1 MDREEIPACKSEEE
15 FMIDEFENEGGA
27 VVSYSFDVSYGI
39 EEDDTITNPQHYNTG
54 DIECIDAIK
63 ASLTEEEFS
72 GYLKGNILKYVCR
85 YKHKGMPLKDL
96 MKSEWYLQKLIKEQ
110 KTNEE

>member
-1 MDREEIPACKSEEE
+1 MP
-15 FMIDEFENEGGA
+15 DEKKYKAELISA
-27 VVSYSFDVSYGI
+27 VNS
-39 EEDDTITNPQHYNTG
+39 PQHYTQG
-54 DIECIDAIK
+54 SMETIDMIK
-63 ASLTEEEFS
+63 ESLTEEEFS

-96 MKSEWYLQKLIKEQ
+96 MKSEWYLEKLIKEQ

>member
-1 MDREEIPACKSEEE
+1 MP
-15 FMIDEFENEGGA
+15 DEKKYKAELMAA
-27 VVSYSFDVSYGI
+27 VNS
-39 EEDDTITNPQHYNTG
+39 PQHYTQGNMET
-54 DIECIDAIK
+54 IDMIK
-63 ASLTEEEFS
+63 ESLTEEEFS

-96 MKSEWYLQKLIKEQ
+96 MKSQWYLEKLIKEQ

>member
-1 MDREEIPACKSEEE
+1 MPNEKKYLAQLEEAVNSNSHYTQGNTETID
-15 FMIDEFENEGGA
+15 MIKE
-27 VVSYSFDVSYGI
+27 
-39 EEDDTITNPQHYNTG
+39 
-54 DIECIDAIK
+54 
-63 ASLTEEEFS
+63 SLTEEEFS

-96 MKSEWYLQKLIKEQ
+96 MKSQWYLERLMREQ

>member
-1 MDREEIPACKSEEE
+1 MP
-15 FMIDEFENEGGA
+15 DEKKYKAELMAA
-27 VVSYSFDVSYGI
+27 VNS
-39 EEDDTITNPQHYNTG
+39 PQHYTQGNMET
-54 DIECIDAIK
+54 IDMIK
-63 ASLTEEEFS
+63 ESLTEEEFS

-96 MKSEWYLQKLIKEQ
+96 MKSQWYLERLMREQ

>member
-1 MDREEIPACKSEEE
+1 MP
-15 FMIDEFENEGGA
+15 DEKKYKAELMAA
-27 VVSYSFDVSYGI
+27 VNS
-39 EEDDTITNPQHYNTG
+39 PQHYTQGNMET
-54 DIECIDAIK
+54 IDMIK
-63 ASLTEEEFS
+63 ESLTEEEFS

-96 MKSEWYLQKLIKEQ
+96 MKSQWYLERLIREQ

>member
-1 MDREEIPACKSEEE
+1 MP
-15 FMIDEFENEGGA
+15 DEKKYKAELVAA
-27 VVSYSFDVSYGI
+27 VNS
-39 EEDDTITNPQHYNTG
+39 PQHYTQGNMET
-54 DIECIDAIK
+54 IDMIK
-63 ASLTEEEFS
+63 ESLTEEEFS

-96 MKSEWYLQKLIKEQ
+96 MKSQWYLEKLIKEQ

>member
-1 MDREEIPACKSEEE
+1 MP
-15 FMIDEFENEGGA
+15 DEKKYKTDLVAA
-27 VVSYSFDVSYGI
+27 VNS
-39 EEDDTITNPQHYNTG
+39 PQHYTQG
-54 DIECIDAIK
+54 SMETIDMIK
-63 ASLTEEEFS
+63 EFLTEEEFS

-96 MKSEWYLQKLIKEQ
+96 MKSEWYLEKLIKEQ

>member
-1 MDREEIPACKSEEE
+1 MPNEKKYLAQLQEAVKSPSHYTQGSIETID
-15 FMIDEFENEGGA
+15 MIKE
-27 VVSYSFDVSYGI
+27 
-39 EEDDTITNPQHYNTG
+39 
-54 DIECIDAIK
+54 
-63 ASLTEEEFS
+63 SLTEEEFS

-96 MKSEWYLQKLIKEQ
+96 MKSQWYLERLMREQ

>member
-1 MDREEIPACKSEEE
+1 MP
-15 FMIDEFENEGGA
+15 NEKKYKAELIAA
-27 VVSYSFDVSYGI
+27 VN
-39 EEDDTITNPQHYNTG
+39 NPQHYTQG
-54 DIECIDAIK
+54 SMETIDMIK
-63 ASLTEEEFS
+63 ESLTEEEFS

-96 MKSEWYLQKLIKEQ
+96 MKSQWYLEKLIKEQ

>member
-1 MDREEIPACKSEEE
+1 MPNEKKYLPQLEEAVNSPSHYRQGNMETID
-15 FMIDEFENEGGA
+15 MIKE
-27 VVSYSFDVSYGI
+27 
-39 EEDDTITNPQHYNTG
+39 
-54 DIECIDAIK
+54 
-63 ASLTEEEFS
+63 SLTEEEFS

-96 MKSEWYLQKLIKEQ
+96 MKSQWYLERLMREQ

>member
-1 MDREEIPACKSEEE
+1 MPNEKK
-15 FMIDEFENEGGA
+15 FMAELKQSVNSPSHYTQGSMETIDM
-27 VVSYSFDVSYGI
+27 
-39 EEDDTITNPQHYNTG
+39 
-54 DIECIDAIK
+54 IK
-63 ASLTEEEFS
+63 ESLTEEEFS

-96 MKSEWYLQKLIKEQ
+96 MKSQWYLERLMREQ